1 MRIFPRETIAT
12 GTELYPTPRISN
24 ILKGVNPMAKGAY
37 TFIAYP
43 ESSDIEE
50 IKGALEASNWDYEIS
65 PLHDKDKN
73 EDGTEKKPHYH
84 IIVGFRRK
92 VPEYKEF
99 KARIKEVGGVVP
111 PYNQC
116 IVHDVEELDKYMSHD
131 ENCKSADGK
140 AIYNEED
147 IYRSETWDVSAY
159 ITYTDRREKK
169 SEKAKKSLQEII
181 VYCSKTKCSFSELID
196 NFINDGDTLG
206 VIMTNAYAI
215 TQYIKSV
222 K

>member
-1 MRIFPRETIAT
+1 
-12 GTELYPTPRISN
+12 
-24 ILKGVNPMAKGAY
+24 MAKGAY
-37 TFIAYP
+37 TFLSYP
-43 ESSDIEE
+43 DSSNIEDI
-50 IKGALEASNWDYEIS
+50 KTALDSANWDYEIS

-73 EDGTEKKPHYH
+73 DKGEYKKAHYH
-84 IIVGFRRK
+84 WIVGFRRK

-99 KARIKEVGGVVP
+99 KSYIKEFGGVVP
-111 PYNQC
+111 PYNDC
-116 IVHDVEELDKYMSHD
+116 VVHDIEELDSYLPHD
-131 ENCKSADGK
+131 ESCKSADGK
-140 AIYNEED
+140 AIYDEEN

-181 VYCSKTKCSFSELID
+181 VYCSKTKCSFSELVD
-196 NFINDGDTLG
+196 NYINDGDTLG

-215 TQYIKSV
+215 TQYIKCV